1 MKKYI
6 LAIIFIL
13 FIFASAVLRGLW
25 KNSYWHK
32 DKKHLKDSLKVMH

>member
-13 FIFASAVLRGLW
+13 FIFASEVMRGLW
-25 KNSYWHK
+25 KNGYWDK
-32 DKKHLKDSLKVMH
+32 DRKQLKDSLEIKQ